1 MGCVCYYFTYC
12 ICEELCISNF
22 FTVLRPY
29 EYIYIAAINLVTDVP
44 VADVNEYL
52 NSTVT
57 DAKIAGSIT
66 QRIHSIIIKNIPK
79 MQCMLLWIKLSCQ
92 YE

>member
-29 EYIYIAAINLVTDVP
+29 EYIYKAAINLVTDVP
-44 VADVNEYL
+44 VADFTESAV

-57 DAKIAGSIT
+57 DAKFAGLIT
-66 QRIHSIIIKNIPK
+66 QGIH
-79 MQCMLLWIKLSCQ
+79 
-92 YE
+92 